1 MTKWSFAQSTATGDT
16 RLLARVS
23 MGFDWNYLADGET
36 HIYGTGSDATITY
49 DGTNLV
55 INPQVVGSGDISVA
69 AGGITV
75 TAGDVTLTA
84 GDVIATAGT
93 LAVNDYAT
101 VTQGTNKQTT
111 VVNSNYAGQIV
122 THNEALAAAAE
133 TTSINDCI
141 ILNIQSGG
149 TPGEY
154 FAAVTTVAAGSF
166 QVSISNLSGSSAAD
180 VITLNFVVIK
190 AN

>member
-1 MTKWSFAQSTATGDT
+1 
-16 RLLARVS
+16 

-133 TTSINDCI
+133 TTFVVTNTLVSINDCI